1 MTDPSLFASGV
12 SYTPAEELIMN
23 HIIESPQ
30 EFLLQ
35 SIQEVA
41 RGLGVSDATVSR
53 FARHA
58 GFADFKALKAAVA
71 ARSLGP
77 ADKMSASI
85 DGGAGDVRAFLR
97 QQRENLDRTLEGL
110 DVDAF
115 EAAAAALANARRVLI
130 HGKGAAACVA
140 ELLRFRL
147 RRYGLAV
154 ELLPAGGSELMEG
167 LVHAREGD
175 VLVAF
180 GFQRVPAEDQAL
192 LDFGAKAGCT
202 TLLFTDR
209 IVRSG
214 GGPAPDIELYT
225 YRGEPRAYHSM
236 ASAVALVDA
245 LVVAVGA
252 RLDGGALDALEQLK
266 DLKRAYAHFLPR

>member
-1 MTDPSLFASGV
+1 MTDPALFKTNT
-12 SYTPAEELIMN
+12 SYTPAEELIIN
-23 HIIESPQ
+23 YIIESPQ

-41 RGLGVSDATVSR
+41 RGLGISEATVSR

-58 GFADFKALKAAVA
+58 GFADFKALKASVA

-85 DGGAGDVRAFLR
+85 GEGAGDARAFLR
-97 QQRENLDRTLEGL
+97 QQRENLDRTLGGL

-115 EAAAAALANARRVLI
+115 EAAARALAEARRVFI
-130 HGKGAAACVA
+130 HGKGAAASVA

-167 LVHAREGD
+167 LVHAQAGD

-180 GFQRVPAEDQAL
+180 GFQRIPAEAQAL
-192 LDFGAKAGCT
+192 LDRGAKTGCT
-202 TLLFTDR
+202 TLLFSDR
-209 IVRSG
+209 MVRSDG
-214 GGPAPDIELYT
+214 AVADIELYT
-225 YRGEPRAYHSM
+225 YRGEARAYHSM

-252 RLDGGALDALEQLK
+252 HMDGAALELLGQLK
-266 DLKRAYAHFLPR
+266 DLKRAYERLLPR

>member
-1 MTDPSLFASGV
+1 
-12 SYTPAEELIMN
+12 
-23 HIIESPQ
+23 
-30 EFLLQ
+30 
-35 SIQEVA
+35 
-41 RGLGVSDATVSR
+41 
-53 FARHA
+53 
-58 GFADFKALKAAVA
+58 
-71 ARSLGP
+71 
-77 ADKMSASI
+77 MSASI

-115 EAAAAALANARRVLI
+115 EAAVVALANARRVLI

-214 GGPAPDIELYT
+214 GDARAR
-225 YRGEPRAYHSM
+225 YRALHVSWRATR
-236 ASAVALVDA
+236 VP
-245 LVVAVGA
+245 
-252 RLDGGALDALEQLK
+252 LDGKRRRPGGRARSRGGRALGRR
-266 DLKRAYAHFLPR
+266 RARRT